1 MENIILNREKCI
13 KKKIKELEQI
23 EIDELKITKKKLRF
37 YEFADFLNVSD

>member
-23 EIDELKITKKKLRF
+23 EIDELKITK
-37 YEFADFLNVSD
+37 N

>member
-23 EIDELKITKKKLRF
+23 EIDELKITKKLRF